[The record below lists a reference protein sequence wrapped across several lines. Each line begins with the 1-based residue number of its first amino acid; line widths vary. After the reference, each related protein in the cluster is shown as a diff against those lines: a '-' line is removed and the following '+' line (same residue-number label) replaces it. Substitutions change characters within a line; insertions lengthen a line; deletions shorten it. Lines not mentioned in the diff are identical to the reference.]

1 MGSRS
6 GMTSAIIASEN
17 ASSMTK
23 PVRRMR
29 FASSG
34 LPSPMRIPIS
44 GDAPHDIHT
53 AAEPT
58 MVTTGPQTP
67 TPASAVSPAPAMWP
81 MYILSTMLYSTLT
94 NCASMLGSAVR
105 QTSAPTSSRPRSFSL
120 FIYPVSFFIRCGRR
134 STRPQASSFSNSRMK
149 PSGFFLDFYY
159 IFFPRKHQPRGPA
172 FPFRAVFL
180 NCFSHVA

>member
-1 MGSRS
+1 
-6 GMTSAIIASEN
+6 
-17 ASSMTK
+17 
-23 PVRRMR
+23 MR

-34 LPSPMRIPIS
+34 LPSPMRMPIN

-149 PSGFFLDFYY
+149 PSGFFW
-159 IFFPRKHQPRGPA
+159 FFIISSFPA
-172 FPFRAVFL
+172 NINRAGLLFL
-180 NCFSHVA
+180 SVRFF